1 MRTGIKSR
9 YGKNISDKK
18 GVVKF
23 KGIVR
28 QSGGCGRPM
37 LVFIDTF
44 TEIHLYRIYQMEWI
58 VETLRNNPS
67 LAVFL
72 TIGIG
77 FYIGQ
82 LKYKSFSLG
91 TVTSVLLVGV
101 VVGQLDI
108 PVPGPLKDVFFLLF
122 LFSIGYSVG
131 PQFFQSLRGDGVKQ
145 VLFAVVVCVLCLL
158 TTWGVAVCMGYNVGE
173 AVGLLA
179 GAQTMSAV
187 IGVGTDTIQSLVAT
201 DAQKQAWLSMIPVCY
216 AVTYVFGTIGSAYIL
231 ANLGPAMLGG
241 LKKVKAET
249 AELEKKLNQ
258 GAANSDPNYIQALR
272 PVAFR
277 AYRVAAE
284 FFSTSRTPSEVESYL
299 LQQGRRLFVERV
311 RTDGRIVDV
320 SAGESG
326 SLTIKIGD
334 EIVLSGRR
342 ENIVGDESWIGP
354 EIVDAELLD
363 FPAEELDVTVAAR
376 NLNGMSVDE
385 LRRQQ
390 FMYGISIKK
399 ITRGNVDMPV
409 LAQLQLRRG
418 DIVTIVG
425 LEREVKEAAPKI
437 GYADR
442 RTTKTDLVFV
452 GLGIFLGGLL
462 GSLAIHFGKVP
473 VSLSVSGGALIAGLV
488 LGWLRSKHPT
498 FGRLPRS
505 SVWLMD
511 NLGLNM
517 FIAVV
522 GISSGPSF
530 VSGFKEVGVMM
541 FLMGVVATS
550 IPLILGMIIGHRL
563 FKFPAAITLGCCAG
577 SRTTTASL
585 GAVQDAVGSSIP
597 AMGYTVTYAIGNTLL
612 ILWGVVIVLLMG

>member
-1 MRTGIKSR
+1 
-9 YGKNISDKK
+9 
-18 GVVKF
+18 
-23 KGIVR
+23 
-28 QSGGCGRPM
+28 
-37 LVFIDTF
+37 
-44 TEIHLYRIYQMEWI
+44 MEWI
-58 VETLRNNPS
+58 EHVLRDNPS

-72 TIGIG
+72 TLGIG
-77 FYIGQ
+77 FFIGQ

-131 PQFFQSLRGDGVKQ
+131 PQFFRALKGDGLKQ

-158 TTWGVAVCMGYNVGE
+158 STWGVAVCMGYNVGE

-187 IGVGTDTIQSLVAT
+187 IGVGTDTINSLSASAA
-201 DAQKQAWLSMIPVCY
+201 DKQQWLGMIPVCY

-231 ANLGPAMLGG
+231 ANLGPWLLGG
-241 LKKVKAET
+241 IKKVKAET
-249 AELEKKLNQ
+249 VELEKKMNS
-258 GAANSDPNYIQALR
+258 GTANSDPNYINALR
-272 PVAFR
+272 PVVFR
-277 AYRVAAE
+277 AYKVTDSFFAQPRSVAEAE
-284 FFSTSRTPSEVESYL
+284 DYFRQKGKPIH
-299 LQQGRRLFVERV
+299 VERM
-311 RTDGRIVDV
+311 RANGKIKDIIPGQ
-320 SAGESG
+320 E
-326 SLTIKIGD
+326 LTISIGD

-342 ENIVGDESWIGP
+342 EFIIGDESWIGP
-354 EIVDAELLD
+354 EVVDAELVD
-363 FPAEELDVTVAAR
+363 FMAEELDITVASKKID
-376 NLNGMSVDE
+376 GMTVDD
-385 LRRQQ
+385 LRKQK
-390 FMYGISIKK
+390 FMYGISIKA
-399 ITRGNVDMPV
+399 ISRGGVNVPV
-409 LAQLQLRRG
+409 LAQVKISRG
-418 DIVTIVG
+418 DVLSVVG
-425 LEREVKEAAPKI
+425 LEREVNEAAPQI

-452 GLGIFLGGLL
+452 GLGIFIGGLI
-462 GSLAIHFGKVP
+462 GSLAIHIGKVP

-505 SVWLMD
+505 AVWLMN

-522 GISSGPSF
+522 GIASGPSF
-530 VSGFKEVGVMM
+530 VTGLKEVGPVL
-541 FLMGVVATS
+541 FFMGIIATS
-550 IPLILGMIIGHRL
+550 VPLVLGMIIGHRI
-563 FKFPAAITLGCCAG
+563 FKFPAAINLGCCAG

-585 GAVQDAVGSSIP
+585 GAVQDAIGSSIP
-597 AMGYTVTYAIGNTLL
+597 AMGYTVTYAVGNTLL

>member
-1 MRTGIKSR
+1 M
-9 YGKNISDKK
+9 DWLA
-18 GVVKF
+18 
-23 KGIVR
+23 
-28 QSGGCGRPM
+28 Q
-37 LVFIDTF
+37 
-44 TEIHLYRIYQMEWI
+44 
-58 VETLRNNPS
+58 TLRDNPS

-72 TIGIG
+72 TIGVG
-77 FYIGQ
+77 FFIGQ

-101 VVGQLDI
+101 LVGQLDI

-131 PQFFQSLRGDGVKQ
+131 PQFFQSLRGEGVKQ

-158 TTWGVAVCMGYNVGE
+158 STWAVSLCMGYNIGE

-179 GAQTMSAV
+179 GSQTMSAV
-187 IGVGTDTIQSLVAT
+187 IGVGTDTINTLGISE
-201 DAQKQAWLSMIPVCY
+201 AQKQAWLGIIPVCY
-216 AVTYVFGTIGSAYIL
+216 AVTYVFGTIGSAYLL
-231 ANLGPAMLGG
+231 ANLGPCLLGG

-249 AELEKKLNQ
+249 AELEKSLNQ
-258 GAANSDPNYIQALR
+258 GGADTDPNYIKALR
-272 PVAFR
+272 PVTFR
-277 AYRVAAE
+277 AYKATAN
-284 FFSTSRTPSEVESYL
+284 FFSSPRTAEDIERYL
-299 LQQGRRLFVERV
+299 DEQGRRLFVERV
-311 RTDGRIVDV
+311 RSDGKITDVA
-320 SAGESG
+320 AGKP
-326 SLTIKIGD
+326 LTVKSGD

-354 EIVDAELLD
+354 EVADSEILD
-363 FPAEELDVTVAAR
+363 FPAEELDVTIASKSLR
-376 NLNGMSVDE
+376 GMTVDT
-385 LRRQQ
+385 LRHQK
-390 FMYGISIKK
+390 FMYGVSIKK
-399 ITRGNVDMPV
+399 ITRSGVNVPV
-409 LAQLQLRRG
+409 LSGITLRHG
-418 DIVTIVG
+418 DIITIVG
-425 LEREVKEAAPKI
+425 LEREVREAAPKI

-452 GLGIFLGGLL
+452 GIGIFLGGLL
-462 GSLAIHFGKVP
+462 GTLSLHLGKVP
-473 VSLSVSGGALIAGLV
+473 VSLSTSGGALIAGLV

-530 VSGFKEVGVMM
+530 VSGFKEVGVVM
-541 FLMGVVATS
+541 FLMGIVATS
-550 IPLILGMIIGHRL
+550 IPLILGMLIGRKA

-585 GAVQDAVGSSIP
+585 GAVQDAIGSSIP

-612 ILWGVVIVLLMG
+612 ILWGVVIVLLMS